1 MEKRNKLGE
10 NLKQF
15 RCELKLTQQQLA
27 NMLNISLKTL
37 SHWET
42 GYSEP
47 SLDQL
52 IALSDYFKVSTDEL
66 LGKD

>member
-1 MEKRNKLGE
+1 MTKRNKLGE

-15 RCELKLTQQQLA
+15 RCEFKLTQQQLA
-27 NMLNISLKTL
+27 DLLNISLKTL

-42 GYSEP
+42 GYTEP

-52 IALSDYFKVSTDEL
+52 IALADYFKVSTDEL
-66 LGKD
+66 LGND